1 MNVFTKVLYGYLQF
15 IKLYAMKCII
25 ACYEKKKG

>member
-15 IKLYAMKCII
+15 IKLYAMKCFIT
-25 ACYEKKKG
+25 YHEKKKG